1 MPAMPRAVSDRALLR
16 ANELADTQKQ
26 LADETERALRG
37 VGLSWHDF
45 AQYDR
50 VKPWVKKALAP
61 ATWWL
66 AAPDRRRWFT
76 FVVHGPTMS
85 LTTRR
90 A

>member
-26 LADETERALRG
+26 LADETERALRR

-50 VKPWVKKALAP
+50 VKPWVKKPWHRQPGGWRPGQKTLVHV
-61 ATWWL
+61 
-66 AAPDRRRWFT
+66 RRPWT
-76 FVVHGPTMS
+76 YDESHY
-85 LTTRR
+85 
-90 A
+90 